1 MVTPDKD
8 FAQLVSDNIF
18 MYRPARMGNGIEI
31 WGIPEVLE
39 KFEIESP
46 IQVIDYLGM
55 MGDAVDNIPG
65 IPGVGD
71 KTAKKFLKTYG
82 SIENLLENAHDIKGK
97 LGEKI
102 EANKEQGLLS
112 KELAKIILDVPVNF
126 EPEDYKFK
134 KPDQSKVNT
143 LFEELEF
150 RRIAESFNKIFFVQ
164 EEKNN
169 DKNQIINEK
178 SDKSS
183 LKYGQQFDL
192 FAAPGSGNLEEI
204 TEQKTL
210 KTMTTYINQ

>member
-134 KPDQSKVNT
+134 KPDQSKVN
-143 LFEELEF
+143 LFL
-150 RRIAESFNKIFFVQ
+150 
-164 EEKNN
+164 KN
-169 DKNQIINEK
+169 
-178 SDKSS
+178 
-183 LKYGQQFDL
+183 
-192 FAAPGSGNLEEI
+192 
-204 TEQKTL
+204 
-210 KTMTTYINQ
+210 